1 MLFMV
6 THPKRMSRS
15 SLLCNGVVDGIL
27 HQAVANDA
35 ESEDSKKQIQKSGVA
50 GISFDAVTAFTHL
63 IHPVEAVDAASNK
76 RQQKYHT
83 AGSSI
88 WLKGKDIDL
97 VV

>member
-50 GISFDAVTAFTHL
+50 GISFDTVTAVSYTHL
-63 IHPVEAVDAASNK
+63 DVYK
-76 RQQKYHT
+76 RQIPFRFRLHT
-83 AGSSI
+83 AYS
-88 WLKGKDIDL
+88 
-97 VV
+97 